1 MKIGIFGG
9 CFNPPHNMHK
19 KIALDLLDK
28 EYLDKVIYVPT
39 GDNYR
44 KKDLAPFIDRY
55 NMLKLMTEDFVNLE
69 VSDFEFKNTLIYTYQ
84 TLDYFK
90 NKYQDN
96 EIYFICG
103 TDNLKELKSWF
114 NYQYI
119 LKNYKLL
126 VIKRNDDKIEDI
138 LKELIEYKNNIII
151 TEIESKKISSTIIRD
166 NINKQNYY
174 KGIDSIIDSKVYQY
188 IINKNLYNFM

>member
-1 MKIGIFGG
+1 MRIGIFGG

-19 KIALDLLDK
+19 KIALDLIDK
-28 EYLDKVIYVPT
+28 GYLDKVIYVPT
-39 GDNYR
+39 GNNYQ
-44 KKDLAPFIDRY
+44 KKDLAPFLDRY
-55 NMLKLMTEDFVNLE
+55 NMLQLMTEDLVNLE

-90 NKYQDN
+90 NKYQNN

-174 KGIDSIIDSKVYQY
+174 NSIDSNIDSKVYKY
-188 IINKNLYNFM
+188 IINKNLYKFM